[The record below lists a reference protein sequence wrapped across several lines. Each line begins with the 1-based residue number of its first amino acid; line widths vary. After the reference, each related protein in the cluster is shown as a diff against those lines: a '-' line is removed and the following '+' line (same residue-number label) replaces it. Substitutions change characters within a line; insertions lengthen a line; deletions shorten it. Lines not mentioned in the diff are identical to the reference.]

1 MTENTALLDSL
12 DGIKTT
18 ENREFYK
25 IAETHSKR
33 RGSIKNTAMSSLMS
47 MKRPMEL
54 VRTIRDANTGQHL
67 AMGKLREAVSSGDFP
82 LLFQAVSQVSM
93 LSQYAELP
101 QQWPTF
107 SMRTTVQD
115 FRPARLVRWD
125 AGLEQL
131 PDHNGGADRHV
142 RALPRIPELT
152 EYPTFNLTTEGQDYF
167 VNKYGARFPFSWEA
181 FLNDELRVL
190 QQLPNEMARW
200 ARDTED
206 VLTTGVLAT
215 ANGPNPDFFTHT
227 EDFGHQV
234 PNGNYVRDNPALNL
248 KSLEQAI
255 SEIGMRQVNGRQ
267 VRVQNFV
274 LLVPPSLALTA
285 HSIAQSV
292 TYVHVQRLATDEE
305 IRTNVSSP
313 IAGRFTVVESPWL
326 PLIDQSPSAA
336 TTWYLIPAG
345 GQTERGPAIV
355 TAFLR
360 GHEIPEVRVMGDT
373 GRAIGGAEINAFEGS
388 FSHDDVQYRVRTIV
402 GAAGIDASA
411 VAVSKGNGEKTVDM
425 PEDPKRLMKG
435 PIIPVHETQPAEGF
449 IGNIDCGCGPR
460 QSCGSCGDRHVED
473 RGDRA
478 SDGRVDAMRA
488 ELDSVREE
496 LRHAREE
503 KRKAEAK
510 AAEATETKTQGSS
523 TPSKGE
529 AESKESGKP
538 PQKNPNQK
546 RQS

>member
-1 MTENTALLDSL
+1 MNNMTTIAPYTVL
-12 DGIKTT
+12 DGIQETT
-18 ENREFYK
+18 NREFNR
-25 IAETHSKR
+25 IAEGHKTR
-33 RGSIKNTAMSSLMS
+33 RDQVKKTAMSSLAS
-47 MKRPMEL
+47 MRKPMEL
-54 VRTIRDANTGQHL
+54 VRAIREASTGQHL

-82 LLFQAVSQVSM
+82 LLFQAVSQASM
-93 LSQYAELP
+93 LGQYAELP

-125 AGLEQL
+125 AGLDQL

-190 QQLPNEMARW
+190 QQLPTEMARW

-215 ANGPNPDFFTHT
+215 ASGPNPDFFTLT
-227 EDFGHQV
+227 EDFGQLV
-234 PNGNYVRDNPALNL
+234 SPGNYVRNNPPLSL
-248 KSLEQAI
+248 KALEQAI
-255 SEIGMRQVNGRQ
+255 TEIGMRQVNGRQ

-285 HSIAQSV
+285 HSIAQST

-326 PLIDQSPSAA
+326 PLIDQSPTAA
-336 TTWYLIPAG
+336 TTWYLVPAG

-373 GRAIGGAEINAFEGS
+373 GRAIGGGDISAFEGS
-388 FSHDDVQYRVRTIV
+388 FSHDDIQYRVRSIV

-411 VAVSKGNGEKTVDM
+411 VATSLGNGQQTADEPDL
-425 PEDPKRLMKG
+425 PDPKLMKG

-449 IGNIDCGCGPR
+449 MPQTCTGCSNAPSGCSQCGGGVSR
-460 QSCGSCGDRHVED
+460 EREQERRLRLELE
-473 RGDRA
+473 A
-478 SDGRVDAMRA
+478 KIRA
-488 ELDSVREE
+488 EL
-496 LRHAREE
+496 
-503 KRKAEAK
+503 KAEMEEQDKKRQASDK
-510 AAEATETKTQGSS
+510 VEPGEPARQEPG
-523 TPSKGE
+523 PSKSS
-529 AESKESGKP
+529 SKSQGP
-538 PQKNPNQK
+538 K
-546 RQS
+546 RS

>member
-1 MTENTALLDSL
+1 MNEKSILSVL
-12 DGIKTT
+12 DGIKNTD
-18 ENREFYK
+18 NREFFS
-25 IAETHSKR
+25 IAESHKSR
-33 RGSIKNTAMSSLMS
+33 RAQIKKAALSALTA
-47 MKRPMEL
+47 MKRPMDL
-54 VRTIRDANTGQHL
+54 VRVIKEAGTGQHL
-67 AMGKLREAVSSGDFP
+67 AMGKLREAVASGDFP
-82 LLFQAVSQVSM
+82 LLFQAVSQASM
-93 LSQYAELP
+93 LGQYAELP

-107 SMRTTVQD
+107 SQRTTVQD

-125 AGLEQL
+125 AGLDQL

-190 QQLPNEMARW
+190 QQLPTEMARW
-200 ARDTED
+200 SRDTED

-215 ANGPNPDFFTHT
+215 AQGPNPDFFTLS
-227 EDFGHQV
+227 EDFGNQV
-234 PNGNYVRDNPALNL
+234 APGNYVRDNPALSL
-248 KSLEQAI
+248 KALEKAI
-255 SEIGMRQVNGRQ
+255 TEIGMRQVNGRQ

-285 HSIAQSV
+285 HSIAQST

-326 PLIDQSPSAA
+326 PLIDLSPSAP
-336 TTWYLIPAG
+336 TTWYLLPAG

-373 GRAIGGAEINAFEGS
+373 GRAIGGAEISAFEGS
-388 FSHDDVQYRVRTIV
+388 FSHDDIQYRVRSIV

-411 VAVSKGNGEKTVDM
+411 VAVSLGNGHPTGDAL
-425 PEDPKRLMKG
+425 PLPDPKLMKG

-449 IGNIDCGCGPR
+449 LGDLSGCGCGPR
-460 QSCGSCGDRHVED
+460 EDCSSCGNDRSPEED
-473 RGDRA
+473 LRA
-478 SDGRVDAMRA
+478 VVQAETKAAVRA
-488 ELDSVREE
+488 ELDARAKADLE
-496 LRHAREE
+496 LR
-503 KRKAEAK
+503 RKAELDARS
-510 AAEATETKTQGSS
+510 AAASKDLAQSS
-523 TPSKGE
+523 
-529 AESKESGKP
+529 AESEPKDRPTVKP
-538 PQKNPNQK
+538 IPKSHPPK
-546 RQS
+546 KA